1 MLALRNLGK
10 NDVAFS
16 WNLADFRAVSGA
28 VIPASA
34 ADIRVQE
41 YYKAEEGKDPMEEAR
56 KLLKGIEE
64 SGKITVVGN
73 PAFVT
78 GRSVIARKVN
88 SRIQGLFTILS
99 DEHSISDAQYTTTLG
114 LRFEEVV

>member
-41 YYKAEEGKDPMEEAR
+41 YYKVKDGSATLQYAGLDGHVLRIPDRLTAQKIWRVKKMKAAH
-56 KLLKGIEE
+56 
-64 SGKITVVGN
+64 SG
-73 PAFVT
+73 F
-78 GRSVIARKVN
+78 S
-88 SRIQGLFTILS
+88 
-99 DEHSISDAQYTTTLG
+99 
-114 LRFEEVV
+114 